1 MNELLLLLQCA
12 RNAGSGLE
20 RGILRLS
27 SKALDSPIFPV
38 ASITFLKAL
47 ALSHELSGGS
57 RSLRETLLQQG
68 SG

>member
-1 MNELLLLLQCA
+1 MNELLLLLQDA

-27 SKALDSPIFPV
+27 SKALGSPIFPV
-38 ASITFLKAL
+38 ARLTLSLR
-47 ALSHELSGGS
+47 LSHELSGGS
-57 RSLRETLLQQG
+57 RSLRESLLQQG